1 LAEESKARR
10 NQAAARVRAGRG
22 CGAACAALALVG
34 CVAFGGA
41 SAGAATGTRTA
52 RDSAAAVALP
62 AETVSP
68 LVGTIDANPQ
78 TQISFLGVPASA
90 LHDIVVSGSRT
101 GRHSGALKA
110 YSTGTGGSFV
120 PSKPFVSGEKVT
132 VSATIVDDGQ
142 SEHVGTQFYVAEP
155 YVLPQSSP
163 SAPLPETATNV
174 QRFQS
179 RPDLV
184 PPAVN
189 VTVPAADPALGDIF
203 LSPTSGP
210 GQSGPMIVNPA
221 GQLVWFQPI
230 SRPSRA
236 FDFNVQTYEGK
247 PVLTWWQGR
256 TIELHGQGVDEIY
269 SANYTPIAK
278 VYAGN
283 GLYADLHEFQIT
295 PQDTAFITAYAPIH
309 WNLSSVGGPRKGLL
323 DDGVVQEIDIKT
335 GLVMWQWNALAHVPI
350 SDTYMPVPHPNDSS
364 EVLDYFHVNSID
376 PLSDG
381 DLLISSRN
389 TWTSYLLDPGGHI
402 IWQVGG
408 KHSSFT
414 LGPGV
419 RFAWQHDVVL
429 LPDATP
435 NEYEI
440 SMFDNEDSPQE
451 ATQSRGLELV
461 LDTAN
466 STATLARQIE
476 FPGHP
481 ILSDSQGDVQQIP
494 NGDVFVSWGQVGV
507 ESEFNPAGQLTF
519 AMTLTASTSSF
530 RGYRYVWNATPV
542 VPPAV
547 AVTTG
552 AGGQTEFYASWN
564 GATAVTSWTVLA
576 GASPT
581 TLAPIDTVPSSG
593 FETAIAA
600 PTSGPY
606 VRLQAIG
613 SPGQVLAQSRV
624 VKLR

>member
-1 LAEESKARR
+1 
-10 NQAAARVRAGRG
+10 VRAGRG
-22 CGAACAALALVG
+22 CGAALAALALVG

-41 SAGAATGTRTA
+41 SAGAATRTRTA
-52 RDSAAAVALP
+52 RGSVAAVALP

-90 LHDIVVSGSRT
+90 LHAIVVIGSRT
-101 GRHSGALKA
+101 GRHYGALKA

-120 PSKPFVSGEKVT
+120 PSKPFVGGEKVT

-163 SAPLPETATNV
+163 SPALPETATNV

-184 PPAVN
+184 PPAVR
-189 VTVPAADPALGDIF
+189 VIVPAADPALGDIF
-203 LSPTSGP
+203 LAPTSGP

-221 GQLVWFQPI
+221 GQLVWFHPI
-230 SRPSRA
+230 KRPSRA

-269 SANYTPIAK
+269 SANYTPIAQ

-283 GLYADLHEFQIT
+283 GLQADLHEFQIT

-350 SDTYMPVPHPNDSS
+350 SNTYMPVPQPSDSS

-376 PLSDG
+376 PLSNG

-389 TWTSYLLDPGGHI
+389 TWTSYLLDPSNGDI

-408 KHSSFT
+408 KHSSFS

-419 RFAWQHDVVL
+419 RFAWQHDVVG

-435 NEYEI
+435 GQYEI

-451 ATQSRGLELV
+451 GTQSRGLELV
-461 LDTAN
+461 LN
-466 STATLARQIE
+466 TATHTATVARQIE

-481 ILSDSQGDVQQIP
+481 ILSDSQGDVQQLP
-494 NGDVFVSWGQVGV
+494 NGDVFVGWGQVGV

-530 RGYRYVWNATPV
+530 RGYRYVWNATPI
-542 VPPAV
+542 VPPAL

-564 GATAVTSWTVLA
+564 GATGVTTWTVLA

-581 TLAPIDTVPSSG
+581 TLAPIGNVPSTG

-613 SPGQVLAQSRV
+613 SAGQVLAQSRI